1 MVVHLSSTSCSSA
14 LKLLLFAHLVGQL
27 FTKANIVKAL
37 CWAISILLAVL
48 LCSSV
53 VFAALFGIHLIPAS
67 LKHLGYE
74 GDTIVC
80 DQTDGPWYIE
90 WTVSEILMQGDYNYD
105 VQVCAVDTS
114 QLVVYKYT
122 ETLWNKNFSWP
133 TSTLNLPPNL
143 DRMPY
148 LLKNS
153 KIDMRICLQSSNATT
168 TPANVLV
175 FDSDVSNQEFLK
187 SGVNRSVYSKNV
199 PVGSRG
205 QVKCSYVSYIVENP
219 GYHYIT
225 LVKQGNVT
233 IAENITIQANYANM
247 SDCQGRKKY
256 TVTTSESATIPVPSY
271 PTTLLCYIPESPA
284 HDPIPYTTHIDVIRN
299 GNRIVI
305 LVVVESVIGAVS
317 LILVLGMCY
326 CFVVKKIQRPR
337 GGGWCFR
344 STYGSS

>member
-1 MVVHLSSTSCSSA
+1 MTSLKATDCNSTVYA
-14 LKLLLFAHLVGQL
+14 LLFLGQHLATATLGKICCVIGVVIAFLCIGQS
-27 FTKANIVKAL
+27 AVV
-37 CWAISILLAVL
+37 AI
-48 LCSSV
+48 
-53 VFAALFGIHLIPAS
+53 LFGTHLNPAS
-67 LKHLGYE
+67 LEHLGYE

-80 DQTDGPWYIE
+80 DQTDGPWYTE

-114 QLVVYKYT
+114 QLVVYNYT
-122 ETLWNKNFSWP
+122 TPLRNPNFSWP

-187 SGVNRSVYSKNV
+187 FGINRSVYSKSV

-205 QVKCSYVSYIVENP
+205 QVKCSYVSYVVENP

-225 LVKQGNVT
+225 LVKQGNIT

-247 SDCQGRKKY
+247 SDCEGRKKY
-256 TVTTSESATIPVPSY
+256 TVTTSESATITVPSY

>member
-1 MVVHLSSTSCSSA
+1 MTSLKATDCNSIVYASLSLGQKFATVTLGKICCAIGVVIAFLCIGQSA
-14 LKLLLFAHLVGQL
+14 V
-27 FTKANIVKAL
+27 V
-37 CWAISILLAVL
+37 AI
-48 LCSSV
+48 
-53 VFAALFGIHLIPAS
+53 LFGTHLNPAS
-67 LKHLGYE
+67 LEHLGYE

-90 WTVSEILMQGDYNYD
+90 WTVSESLKQGDYNYD

-114 QLVVYKYT
+114 QLVVYNYT
-122 ETLWNKNFSWP
+122 IPLWNKNFSWP
-133 TSTLNLPPNL
+133 TSTTLNLPPNL

-153 KIDMRICLQSSNATT
+153 KIDMRICLQSSSDTT
-168 TPANVLV
+168 TSAKVLI
-175 FDSDVSNQEFLK
+175 FDNDVLNQDFLK

-205 QVKCSYVSYIVENP
+205 QVKCSDVSYVVENP

-233 IAENITIQANYANM
+233 IAENITIQVNYANM

-284 HDPIPYTTHIDVIRN
+284 HDPTPYTTHIDVLRN

-326 CFVVKKIQRPR
+326 CFVVKKIQRCR
-337 GGGWCFR
+337 GGGLCFR
-344 STYGSS
+344 LTYGSS